1 MLSASLYI
9 RAHLVALLLT
19 ERLVKLGIQ
28 LNAFTFQDSTKQHFG
43 IKRGFST
50 PLASKCCLVQ
60 FKIFIIVMKQSLEKF
75 LSRYTFFHAVLP
87 ISS

>member
-28 LNAFTFQDSTKQHFG
+28 LDAFTFQDSTKQHFG
-43 IKRGFST
+43 IK
-50 PLASKCCLVQ
+50 AW
-60 FKIFIIVMKQSLEKF
+60 I
-75 LSRYTFFHAVLP
+75 FHAPSLKVLLSP
-87 ISS
+87 V

>member
-43 IKRGFST
+43 IK
-50 PLASKCCLVQ
+50 AW
-60 FKIFIIVMKQSLEKF
+60 IFHALSLEVL
-75 LSRYTFFHAVLP
+75 LSPV
-87 ISS
+87 